1 MKVHQPTWCIA
12 ITFADKERN
21 SFITLGGAGWQSKA
35 EWDAQWAA
43 LPASTLG
50 YDDPASLIADKL
62 DQDDDLIDDK
72 PITAATAEMLLR
84 RPITELIAE
93 AQAKAAQADESPET
107 LLAKAAAHEAC
118 AERLT
123 NDKEKALNPVQ
134 STLLSV
140 EALDQ
145 YKRAD
150 ALRERAKKQSAAI

>member
-1 MKVHQPTWCIA
+1 MKEQQPMWCIA

-21 SFITLGGAGWQSKA
+21 SFLTLGGAGWHSKA
-35 EWDAQWAA
+35 EWQAQWEA
-43 LPASTLG
+43 LPASALG
-50 YDDPASLIADKL
+50 YDDPDSLIADKL

-84 RPITELIAE
+84 RPIVELIAE
-93 AQAKAAQADESPET
+93 AQAKAAQSEESPEK
-107 LLAKAAAHEAC
+107 LLAKAAVHEAC

-123 NDKEKALNPVQ
+123 NDKEKALNSVQ

-150 ALRERAKKQSAAI
+150 ALRNRAKKLIPST